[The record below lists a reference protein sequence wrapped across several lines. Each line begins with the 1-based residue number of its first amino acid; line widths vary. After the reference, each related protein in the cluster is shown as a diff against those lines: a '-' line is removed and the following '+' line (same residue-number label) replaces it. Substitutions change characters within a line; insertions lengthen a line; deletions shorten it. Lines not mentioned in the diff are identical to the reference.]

1 MVTDSSPLQLS
12 ARSLYPAQ
20 RLKNWQQKGIG
31 ALRIAFGLVWVVAAW
46 LKWQPEFQNHFLDQ
60 VSGARDGQPALIQG
74 WISLWINLV
83 SINPLLFARI
93 EAATETALAVLLI
106 FGVFSNLTY
115 IVGILLTLGI
125 WSTAEGFG
133 GPYQP
138 GHSTDVGTALPY
150 TILFAILFFISAGR
164 YYAVDQW
171 LTPRLGRLS
180 FLAIGSVKRSEK

>member
-93 EAATETALAVLLI
+93 EATTETALAV
-106 FGVFSNLTY
+106 
-115 IVGILLTLGI
+115 
-125 WSTAEGFG
+125 
-133 GPYQP
+133 
-138 GHSTDVGTALPY
+138 
-150 TILFAILFFISAGR
+150 
-164 YYAVDQW
+164 
-171 LTPRLGRLS
+171 
-180 FLAIGSVKRSEK
+180 